1 MCQLQGV
8 CEPLIE
14 DHLGTFSQISVQAVN
29 IAAITA
35 LNTRSLSWVAG
46 RTSLL
51 GESFAEVLAYRMG
64 ELPPSSVERSGD
76 RTGVRNFLREMEENA
91 NAIVIGKKR
100 KKRDLNGFFTAL
112 RDAAGQWSQD
122 RSDSIRGIFNSL
134 LEAVTPQRPS
144 EFEVFSTDTRDQ
156 GVCSACAAFAVTSAF
171 ETCVH
176 RTGNNPGIEGN
187 APTGL
192 SQQNLLDCGFNS
204 FGLAGCDGGKS
215 FRYMQWLSGGG
226 LEDARYWPYLD
237 GSKKWE
243 VPVNTSLSEGYS
255 RRPGTGRCLYNQEE
269 PSVVLNNMVAS
280 WDEHTERDIENILL
294 DGHAVVT
301 TMEVTQD
308 FQFYTNGVFMSDQCQ
323 NWHLG
328 HYRDYQWNEN
338 RALRHAVVIVGF
350 GLDPV
355 TGFQF
360 WKVKNSWGPLWGES
374 GFFRILKGYGHCG
387 IGAYF
392 AVARCEEC
400 SKFGG
405 CKGPKPTTNINPPP
419 NLPQE
424 EVFLGQTTFLGSPI
438 AAQGALTSNTS
449 PELIASQC
457 PATRSCRTR
466 CGPRCRARRGDNTRI
481 QCCSP
486 LGGRGQRV
494 YCPRSG
500 RFCN

>member
-1 MCQLQGV
+1 M
-8 CEPLIE
+8 
-14 DHLGTFSQISVQAVN
+14 
-29 IAAITA
+29 
-35 LNTRSLSWVAG
+35 
-46 RTSLL
+46 L
-51 GESFAEVLAYRMG
+51 GESFSEVLAYRMG
-64 ELPPSSVERSGD
+64 ELPPSAVERSGD
-76 RTGVRNFLREMEENA
+76 RTAVREFLREMEDNA
-91 NAIVIGKKR
+91 GAFIIGKKR
-100 KKRDLNGFFTAL
+100 KKRDVSDFFEAL
-112 RDAAGQWSQD
+112 GNAGGYWSKA
-122 RSDSIRGIFNSL
+122 RSDSFRGVLNSL
-134 LEAVTPQRPS
+134 KEALTPSRPS
-144 EFEVFSTDTRDQ
+144 EFEVFSTDTRNQ
-156 GVCSACAAFAVTSAF
+156 GVCSACSAFAVTSAF

-176 RTGNNPGIEGN
+176 RTGNNPGIDGD

-215 FRYMQWLSGGG
+215 FRYMQWLTGGG

-243 VPVNTSLSEGYS
+243 VPENSSLSEGYS

-269 PSVVLNNMVAS
+269 PSVVLSNMVAS

-328 HYRDYQWNEN
+328 HYRDYQWNDN
-338 RALRHAVVIVGF
+338 RPLRHAVVIVGF
-350 GLDPV
+350 GLDPE
-355 TGFQF
+355 TGLEF

-405 CKGPKPTTNINPPP
+405 CRGPKPTTNTNPPP

-438 AAQGALTSNTS
+438 AAQGLLTSNTS
-449 PELIASQC
+449 PGELVTSQC
-457 PATRSCRTR
+457 PATRSCRTP
-466 CGPRCRARRGDNTRI
+466 CGPRCRARRGDNTQV
-481 QCCSP
+481 QCCRP

>member
-1 MCQLQGV
+1 M
-8 CEPLIE
+8 
-14 DHLGTFSQISVQAVN
+14 
-29 IAAITA
+29 
-35 LNTRSLSWVAG
+35 
-46 RTSLL
+46 
-51 GESFAEVLAYRMG
+51 
-64 ELPPSSVERSGD
+64 
-76 RTGVRNFLREMEENA
+76 
-91 NAIVIGKKR
+91 
-100 KKRDLNGFFTAL
+100 
-112 RDAAGQWSQD
+112 
-122 RSDSIRGIFNSL
+122 
-134 LEAVTPQRPS
+134 
-144 EFEVFSTDTRDQ
+144 
-156 GVCSACAAFAVTSAF
+156 TSAF

-176 RTGNNPGIEGN
+176 RTGNNPGIDGD

-215 FRYMQWLSGGG
+215 FRYMQWLTGGG

-243 VPVNTSLSEGYS
+243 VPENSSLSEGYS

-269 PSVVLNNMVAS
+269 PSVVLSSMVAS
-280 WDEHTERDIENILL
+280 WDEHSERDIENILL

-328 HYRDYQWNEN
+328 HYRDYQWNDN
-338 RALRHAVVIVGF
+338 RPLRHAVVIVGF
-350 GLDPV
+350 GLDPE
-355 TGFQF
+355 TGLEF

-392 AVARCEEC
+392 AVARCEVC

-405 CKGPKPTTNINPPP
+405 CRGPKPTTNTNPPP

-438 AAQGALTSNTS
+438 AAQGLLTSNTS
-449 PELIASQC
+449 PGELVTSQC
-457 PATRSCRTR
+457 PATRSCRTP
-466 CGPRCRARRGDNTRI
+466 CGPRCRARRGDNTQV
-481 QCCSP
+481 QCCRP

>member
-1 MCQLQGV
+1 M
-8 CEPLIE
+8 
-14 DHLGTFSQISVQAVN
+14 
-29 IAAITA
+29 
-35 LNTRSLSWVAG
+35 
-46 RTSLL
+46 
-51 GESFAEVLAYRMG
+51 
-64 ELPPSSVERSGD
+64 
-76 RTGVRNFLREMEENA
+76 
-91 NAIVIGKKR
+91 
-100 KKRDLNGFFTAL
+100 
-112 RDAAGQWSQD
+112 
-122 RSDSIRGIFNSL
+122 
-134 LEAVTPQRPS
+134 
-144 EFEVFSTDTRDQ
+144 
-156 GVCSACAAFAVTSAF
+156 
-171 ETCVH
+171 
-176 RTGNNPGIEGN
+176 
-187 APTGL
+187 
-192 SQQNLLDCGFNS
+192 
-204 FGLAGCDGGKS
+204 
-215 FRYMQWLSGGG
+215 
-226 LEDARYWPYLD
+226 
-237 GSKKWE
+237 
-243 VPVNTSLSEGYS
+243 NTSLSEGYS

-328 HYRDYQWNEN
+328 HYRDYQWEEN

-360 WKVKNSWGPLWGES
+360 WKVKNAWGPLWGES

-405 CKGPKPTTNINPPP
+405 CRGPKPTTNTSPPP

-424 EVFLGQTTFLGSPI
+424 GVFLGQTTFLGSSI

-457 PATRSCRTR
+457 PARRSCKTPYGCR
-466 CGPRCRARRGDNTRI
+466 CKARRGDNTQA
-481 QCCSP
+481 QCCNP
-486 LGGRGQRV
+486 LGG
-494 YCPRSG
+494 
-500 RFCN
+500 

>member
-1 MCQLQGV
+1 MCQAPGV

-14 DHLGTFSQISVQAVN
+14 DHLGIFSKAGGVEAVN
-29 IAAITA
+29 IAAIA
-35 LNTRSLSWVAG
+35 AINSRSLSWKAG

-51 GESFAEVLAYRMG
+51 GESFSEVLAYRMG
-64 ELPPSSVERSGD
+64 ELPPTSLERSGSKE
-76 RTGVRNFLREMEENA
+76 GVRKFLREMEDNA
-91 NAIVIGKKR
+91 GAIVIGKKR
-100 KKRDLNGFFTAL
+100 DLIFTAL
-112 RDAAGQWSQD
+112 RDAAGQWSKD
-122 RSDSIRGIFNSL
+122 KGDSVRGIFDWL

-176 RTGNNPGIEGN
+176 KIGNNPGIDGN

-192 SQQNLLDCGFNS
+192 SQQNLMDCGFNT

-215 FRYMQWLSGGG
+215 FRYMQWLWGGG

-243 VPVNTSLSEGYS
+243 VELNKSLSEGYT
-255 RRPGTGRCLYNQEE
+255 RRPGTGKCLYNQEQ

-280 WDEHTERDIENILL
+280 WDEHTERDIENILM
-294 DGHAVVT
+294 DGNAVVT
-301 TMEVTQD
+301 TMEVTRD
-308 FQFYTNGVFMSDQCQ
+308 FQFYTDGVFIGDECQ
-323 NWHLG
+323 DWYLG
-328 HYRDYQWNEN
+328 HYRDYQWNQN
-338 RALRHAVVIVGF
+338 NKLRHAVVIVGF

-355 TGFQF
+355 TGLQF

-374 GFFRILKGYGHCG
+374 GFFRIWKNGYGHCG

-392 AVARCEEC
+392 AVARCKDC

-405 CKGPKPTTNINPPP
+405 CRGPKPKTNISPPP

-424 EVFLGQTTFLGSPI
+424 EVFLGQTTFLSSPT
-438 AAQGALTSNTS
+438 APQQSLTSNTRGA
-449 PELIASQC
+449 IANPC
-457 PATRSCRTR
+457 PATRPCRTP
-466 CGPRCRARRGDNTRI
+466 CGPRCQARRGDNTRV
-481 QCCSP
+481 QCCRP

-494 YCPRSG
+494 YCPRNG
-500 RFCN
+500 IFC